1 MSFCCGKVDKAED
14 NAPDSGCILLCP
26 SCTVCYEISVRIW
39 KGGRK
44 MSISEAKFKIIEE
57 NHCPLYAFGD
67 EFKLSGISLLL
78 PHNKS
83 ACTTL
88 VGDITE
94 VFKLCEK
101 IDDHH
106 PDDDSVDLFNCTGCI
121 GSIRLEYKKEK
132 EAKVCHP
139 PPFAAIAKR
148 SESDV
153 SATANLLSNFSM
165 FQPLS
170 EENIREL
177 VSDLKLQQYAK
188 GKIIIKKGDPGVNLF
203 IIVSG
208 KVEVLGDD
216 DMFITFL
223 EKGEVFGEMSL
234 LSGEPVGATIKGLEP
249 TTVLYINGK
258 NFRRMLDK
266 FSSLQMYFARL
277 LARRLAKTN
286 IVRSE
291 EFASGMIGKLS
302 EMPPTELFQTLNQ
315 NQKTGVLTMQL
326 VKGPAKLFFRDGE
339 LLRAKYDNR
348 EGRDAF
354 FEMLKEDEG
363 RFKFIPGI
371 PSDELGISD
380 LGDFMWLLM
389 EGLNRIDEEDVPC
402 EQYETDGDVQILDI

>member
-1 MSFCCGKVDKAED
+1 
-14 NAPDSGCILLCP
+14 
-26 SCTVCYEISVRIW
+26 
-39 KGGRK
+39 

-67 EFKLSGISLLL
+67 EFRLSGISLLL
-78 PHNKS
+78 PHKKP

-101 IDDHH
+101 IDEHH

>member
-1 MSFCCGKVDKAED
+1 
-14 NAPDSGCILLCP
+14 
-26 SCTVCYEISVRIW
+26 
-39 KGGRK
+39 

-67 EFKLSGISLLL
+67 EFKLSGISLSL
-78 PHNKS
+78 PHNKA

-101 IDDHH
+101 IDEHH
-106 PDDDSVDLFNCTGCI
+106 PDGDSVELFNCTGCI
-121 GSIRLEYKKEK
+121 GSIRLEYRKEK
-132 EAKVCHP
+132 QIKVCQLP
-139 PPFAAIAKR
+139 SFGPTVKK
-148 SESDV
+148 SENDI

-170 EENIREL
+170 EENVREL

-208 KVEVLGDD
+208 KIEVLGDD
-216 DMFITFL
+216 DMLITFL

-234 LSGEPVGATIKGLEP
+234 LSGDPVGATIKVVEP

-258 NFRRMLDK
+258 DFRRMLDK
-266 FSSLQMYFARL
+266 YSSLQMYFARL
-277 LARRLAKTN
+277 LARRLANTN
-286 IVRSE
+286 VIRSQ

-315 NQKTGVLTMQL
+315 NQKTGVLSLQL
-326 VKGPAKLFFRDGE
+326 SKGPAKLFFRDGE

-371 PSDELGISD
+371 PSDELGITD

-389 EGLNRIDEEDVPC
+389 EGLNRIDEEDAPC
-402 EQYETDGDVQILDI
+402 ELIEPLI